1 VGTDIADAMLDKARR
16 RVHELR
22 LDNVED
28 ILVMDAEAMTFPDDH
43 FDVVVA
49 QYVVTACP
57 SPEAA
62 LDEFVRVVRPGGEIV
77 ITTRIGA
84 GTGLRGTIEKALMP
98 LTSRLGWRTE
108 FPWRR
113 YEDWAA
119 GNGRVELLENRPLP
133 PLGHFSLV
141 RYRKRG

>member
-1 VGTDIADAMLDKARR
+1 
-16 RVHELR
+16 
-22 LDNVED
+22 
-28 ILVMDAEAMTFPDDH
+28 
-43 FDVVVA
+43 
-49 QYVVTACP
+49 
-57 SPEAA
+57 
-62 LDEFVRVVRPGGEIV
+62 
-77 ITTRIGA
+77 TRIGA
-84 GTGLRGTIEKALMP
+84 GTGLRGRIEKALMP